1 MFSTEIDSVISDL
14 AYSPIVE
21 RERKKAEK
29 TKKFTE
35 KQAKT
40 TSNSTAS
47 KSKGKPTKK
56 ESAKDVPLPEYIEE
70 TPPGEKKSM
79 LGEKLCRKYER

>member
-1 MFSTEIDSVISDL
+1 M
-14 AYSPIVE
+14 AYYLIVE

-40 TSNSTAS
+40 TSNVTAS
-47 KSKGKPTKK
+47 KGKGKPTKQ
-56 ESAKDVPLPEYIEE
+56 ESAKEVPLPEYVED

-79 LGEKLCRKYER
+79 LGETHA